1 MIFET
6 MLAGV
11 PWALRATAMIYPEFK
26 AQMKEKDLVAQMKIQ
41 DNSKGRWFELKN
53 GKVTSKSGIHPNPDV
68 TIWFKNERV
77 AFKALKPPKDYGA
90 LVHAGKNFQMGV
102 EGDDPLVCWWMEL
115 LGSMLTVG
123 YKFGEKRQDGTHRYV
138 NNTNGGPVYVDVKDG
153 KIVRITPI
161 DYSADDAA
169 SWSIDARDKKF
180 TPPRKATVTSYSL
193 AWKSMIYSED
203 RNLYPMKRVDFDP
216 HGERNTQNRGISGY
230 ERISWDEAL
239 TIVTDEFKRV
249 KTECGPG
256 AIAVSHGSHHNWG
269 NVGYYLSALIRFF
282 NGVGWTRVIHNP
294 DSWEGWYWGSV
305 HHYGHSMRLG
315 NPEFFG
321 QVEDCLKNAEMIVFW
336 SSDPEA
342 TNGLYAGYEGT
353 IRRLWAKELGIKF
366 VHIDPHW
373 NHSAAFYGGK
383 WIAPKVGT
391 DPALA
396 QALCHVWIEED
407 LYDKDFVENRTTGF
421 DEWKAHIMGEDDGV
435 AKTPEWAE
443 QATGV
448 PAREIRALARE
459 WGNKKVY
466 LGAGGLG
473 GGFGGACRS
482 ATGSQWAR
490 MMVIL
495 MAMQGLGKP
504 GVNFGNLQQGAPLD
518 YTFWFPGYAEG
529 GISGDLAFTGSAL
542 NTYSRMPHVL
552 SMNTSKQA
560 IPRIHLPEAILN
572 GETEGYFT
580 DPTSIQGQFLNFKY
594 PAPGHSKIQI
604 LYKYGGASLGTM
616 NNTNRWVKMYQSEN
630 LPFVVSQSIWNEGE
644 TKFADIILPA
654 CTNFEREDIGEWT
667 AAGGYGHQF
676 YNQVNHRTVTMQH
689 KCIEPLGES
698 KSDYQ
703 IFYELAKRMGLGLYF
718 TEGCS
723 EIDWVKRMFDAS
735 DVSEKISWS
744 KFCKKGYYVIPPDTP
759 EGRAPTAFKWFYEG
773 RKKDVPEPHP
783 LPADYGEEFQRGLQ
797 TQSGKIEFVPESL
810 KQFED
815 PDRPP
820 VNKYMPSW
828 EGLET
833 KELVEKYPIQ
843 LLSSHSRYSFHTLGD
858 GKDSVIND
866 IHEHRTCI
874 DGYYYWNAKI
884 NPADAEPRGI
894 QDGDLMRMY
903 NDRGSVVVA
912 ARVTERVRP
921 GIIQSSESS
930 AVYDP
935 VGKPGQSA
943 DRGGC
948 INQLTNHRSQSRKS
962 SSMAPNAC
970 LLQAEKW
977 DGTTPEEQ
985 YDIDVNTEGDNTRP
999 SALAEAPGS
1008 IDQEVEA

>member
-1 MIFET
+1 MR
-6 MLAGV
+6 LAIILFGL
-11 PWALRATAMIYPEFK
+11 PWALRAAALVYPKFRAKLEEHDGTVQIKIADDSIGRHF
-26 AQMKEKDLVAQMKIQ
+26 EIKDGKI
-41 DNSKGRWFELKN
+41 
-53 GKVTSKSGIHPNPDV
+53 KSSAGIHASPDV
-68 TIWFKNERV
+68 TLWFKTE
-77 AFKALKPPKDYGA
+77 KLALKVLTPPKNYA
-90 LVHAGKNFQMGV
+90 VLVHAGKNFQMGV
-102 EGDDPLVCWWMEL
+102 SGNDPLICWWMEV
-115 LGSMLTVG
+115 LGLMLTAG
-123 YKFGEKRQDGTHRYV
+123 WEYGEDRGDGVRRLV
-138 NNTNGGPVYVDVKDG
+138 NNTNGGPVYVDVKDD
-153 KIVRITPI
+153 KIIRVLPV
-161 DYSADDAA
+161 DFKDDDAA
-169 SWSIDARDKKF
+169 SWKIEARGKELV
-180 TPPRKATVTSYSL
+180 PPRKATITSYSL
-193 AWKSMIYSED
+193 AWKSMIYSEE

-216 HGERNTQNRGISGY
+216 NGERNPQNRGISGY

-239 TIVTDEFKRV
+239 DIVSSEFKRV
-249 KTECGPG
+249 KRECGPG

-282 NGVGWTRVIHNP
+282 NGVGWTRVVHNP
-294 DSWEGWYWGSV
+294 DSWEGWYWGGV

-336 SSDPEA
+336 SSDPES

-353 IRRLWAKELGIKF
+353 TRRLWAKELGIKM
-366 VHIDPHW
+366 VHIDPW
-373 NHSAAFYGGK
+373 CNHSASFYGGK
-383 WIAPKVGT
+383 WISPKVGT

-396 QALCHVWIEED
+396 QALCYVWIKED

-421 DEWKAHIMGEDDGV
+421 DEWSDYVMGVSDGV
-435 AKTPEWAE
+435 EKTPEWAAE
-443 QATGV
+443 ETGV

-490 MMVIL
+490 MMIIL
-495 MAMQGLGKP
+495 MGMQGLGKP

-560 IPRIHLPEAILN
+560 IPRIQLPDAILD
-572 GETEGYFT
+572 GEAEGYLT
-580 DPTSIQGQFLNFKY
+580 DPTSMTGQFLSFKY
-594 PAPGHSKIQI
+594 PTPGHSKIQI

-630 LPFVVSQSIWNEGE
+630 LPFVVSQSIWFEGE

-654 CTNFEREDIGEWT
+654 CTNFERDDIGEWT

-676 YNQVNHRTVTMQH
+676 YNQVNHRTVAMQH

-703 IFYELAKRMGLGLYF
+703 IFYDLAKRMGLGLYF
-718 TEGCS
+718 SEGCT
-723 EIDWVKRMFDAS
+723 ELDWVKRMFDAS
-735 DVSEKISWS
+735 DVSDNISWR
-744 KFCKKGYYVIPPDTP
+744 KFRKKGYFVVPPDTP
-759 EGRAPTAFKWFYEG
+759 KGRAPTAFKWFYEG

-783 LPADYGEEFQRGLQ
+783 LPADYGEEYLEGLQ
-797 TQSGKIEFVPESL
+797 TQSGKIEFVPETL
-810 KQFED
+810 KQFKD
-815 PDRPP
+815 PERPP

-828 EGLET
+828 EGPSSKDILA
-833 KELVEKYPIQ
+833 KYPIQ
-843 LLSSHSRYSFHTLGD
+843 LLSPHSRYSFHTLGD
-858 GKDSVIND
+858 GKDSAIND
-866 IHEHRTCI
+866 IHEHRTRV
-874 DGYYYWNAKI
+874 DGYFYWNARI
-884 NPADAEPRGI
+884 NPRDAEPRGI
-894 QDGDLMRMY
+894 KSGDLIRLF
-903 NDRGSVVVA
+903 NDRGSVVCA
-912 ARVTERVRP
+912 AIVTERVRP
-921 GIIQSSESS
+921 GILQSPESS
-930 AVYDP
+930 ATYDP
-935 VGKPGQSA
+935 VGKPGNSV

-948 INQLTNHRSQSRKS
+948 VNQLTNNRSQSKKS

-970 LLQAEKW
+970 LIEFELW
-977 DGTTPEEQ
+977 DGKDVEIADPDKQYSANNAPEPKE
-985 YDIDVNTEGDNTRP
+985 DLE
-999 SALAEAPGS
+999 E
-1008 IDQEVEA
+1008 EVSV